1 MELLDMVRQYAA
13 IKNQLKEINDRE
25 KELKDKLRAA
35 VLEQGETDDNG
46 STPLEIEDVPGVEK
60 IVNQRRVSKYFDP
73 ETAERLLEEKGLT
86 ERCTIMVPILDE
98 QEILAARYEDL
109 LTDEDIDVMF
119 PSKESFAFIFV
130 QG

>member
-46 STPLEIEDVPGVEK
+46 STTLEIEDVPGVEK

>member
-46 STPLEIEDVPGVEK
+46 STTLEIEDVPGVEK
-60 IVNQRRVSKYFDP
+60 IVNQRRVSKFFDP

-109 LTDEDIDVMF
+109 LTDEDIDTMF